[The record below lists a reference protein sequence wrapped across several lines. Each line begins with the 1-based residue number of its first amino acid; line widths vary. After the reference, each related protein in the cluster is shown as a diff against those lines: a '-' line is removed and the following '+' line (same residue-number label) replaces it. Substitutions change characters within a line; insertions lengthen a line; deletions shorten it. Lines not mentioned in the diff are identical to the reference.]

1 MLAVPIAIL
10 AAYALA
16 RLDFAGK
23 KLSSLL
29 FLLPLLPA
37 VAVLVPLIVYVRKL
51 GLYNTLYAVILGA
64 TVFTLPFAIFM
75 VRGFIAVIPRELE
88 DAAQVDGC
96 GRFGALRRIVPPLI
110 SPGLPMSTRCNCGST
125 GST

>member
-1 MLAVPIAIL
+1 MRAVPIAIL

-88 DAAQVDGC
+88 DAQVDGC
-96 GRFGALRRIVPPLI
+96 GRFGALRRIVLPLI
-110 SPGLPMSTRCNCGST
+110 SPGLPMSTRCNCGSM